1 MDPEAVQRAGPGKH
15 TAVQQLQ
22 SSKLYASWNDPAGA
36 GARPQD
42 GAEAQ
47 PGQSDPAHAT
57 LDQGG
62 GEPLPAAVLER
73 MNKRFGHDFSH
84 VRIHT
89 GSAAAQATSNLG
101 AKAMTLGTNI
111 YFGAGQFAPGTP
123 AGDRLL
129 IHELTHVVQ
138 HDQGRLPKA
147 NGDAAQV
154 SHPDEPAEREAGDA
168 ERALQSPS
176 VIGNPVVP
184 AAYDGAASSKSSASA
199 SSSDAIFRD
208 PVTPGQGAQGDPAA
222 VAQLQALFT
231 RAGLP
236 ASQQQLPAAMM
247 TVADATRILN
257 LLLRAQPSVVGVGP
271 RMVAARIVQE
281 VVIGGADTSMTVV
294 AQRLAS
300 FGPIIILRPDGYIA
314 HAVSGEAI
322 QRAGRTEFV
331 NGALRAGGLTAG
343 TFYYS
348 NGGVFYQASDSLQQV
363 GPPIGELALEHDAV
377 NSALDGAA
385 DALVGM
391 AAGLYQLIRHP
402 IQSIQALRQLP
413 GAIAQLIENAPEYW
427 ELFRAMPMNDQ
438 IREVSK
444 IITTLVTLY
453 GTAAGATTRIAAA
466 AGDLGNVTI
475 RALTLSGRGELA
487 WATVSV
493 PVGTAATALSG
504 GPGGVYIL
512 HMANSSLNQTGGG
525 PGGGGTGGAGGGGA
539 GRLIVPAGRTLS
551 AEETAIANQLV
562 AEGHTVEALAESSV
576 RTADFLV
583 DGVRTEL
590 KSISNIT
597 SGDPS
602 GALGRRILDGA
613 GQAPNIIADVR
624 QQAGITLELAQR
636 AARRAYGADRAARIQ
651 SIRLIGQGF
660 DVTVPRIATP
670 PAVP

>member
-1 MDPEAVQRAGPGKH
+1 M
-15 TAVQQLQ
+15 TA
-22 SSKLYASWNDPAGA
+22 
-36 GARPQD
+36 
-42 GAEAQ
+42 
-47 PGQSDPAHAT
+47 
-57 LDQGG
+57 
-62 GEPLPAAVLER
+62 
-73 MNKRFGHDFSH
+73 
-84 VRIHT
+84 
-89 GSAAAQATSNLG
+89 
-101 AKAMTLGTNI
+101 
-111 YFGAGQFAPGTP
+111 
-123 AGDRLL
+123 
-129 IHELTHVVQ
+129 
-138 HDQGRLPKA
+138 
-147 NGDAAQV
+147 
-154 SHPDEPAEREAGDA
+154 
-168 ERALQSPS
+168 
-176 VIGNPVVP
+176 
-184 AAYDGAASSKSSASA
+184 
-199 SSSDAIFRD
+199 
-208 PVTPGQGAQGDPAA
+208 
-222 VAQLQALFT
+222 
-231 RAGLP
+231 
-236 ASQQQLPAAMM
+236 
-247 TVADATRILN
+247 
-257 LLLRAQPSVVGVGP
+257 
-271 RMVAARIVQE
+271 
-281 VVIGGADTSMTVV
+281 V

-314 HAVSGEAI
+314 HALSGEAI

-363 GPPIGELALEHDAV
+363 GPPIGELGLEHDAV

-413 GAIAQLIENAPEYW
+413 GAIAQLIENAPDYW

-444 IITTLVTLY
+444 IITILVTLY

-466 AGDLGNVTI
+466 AGDIGNITI

-493 PVGTAATALSG
+493 PVGTVATALSG

-512 HMANSSLNQTGGG
+512 HMASSSLDQTGGG

-551 AEETAIANQLV
+551 AEETAIAHQLV

-624 QQAGITLELAQR
+624 QQAGMTLELAQR